1 MGLFKSSH
9 KKKEQAMKKQ
19 TNKYLPFIQHN
30 IYIAYVLCFKQTD
43 GNLKLNLKKVI
54 FSHFYYSICSQYS
67 TYGETR

>member
-19 TNKYLPFIQHN
+19 TNKY